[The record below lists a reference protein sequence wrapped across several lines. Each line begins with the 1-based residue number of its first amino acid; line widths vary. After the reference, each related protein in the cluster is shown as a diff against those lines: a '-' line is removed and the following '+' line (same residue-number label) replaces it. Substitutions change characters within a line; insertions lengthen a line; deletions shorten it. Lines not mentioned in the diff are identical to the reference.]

1 MTEPILDVRS
11 LRKHFKGSGG
21 FLKGQPRRVKALDGV
36 TFQVLPGE
44 TFGVVGES
52 GCGKSTLGK
61 TILGIY
67 RPTGGEVRFKGRDIT
82 RLSRRASTRLK
93 REIQYVYQD
102 PGSSLDPMW
111 KVRRILAEP
120 LVIHTDLDRRSVR
133 ERVREMLTAVGLG
146 EEHLS
151 LYPHEFSGGQQRRLG
166 LARIICLN
174 PSLVVLDEPTSG
186 LDVSVQA
193 TILKLFLDLKER
205 FDLTY
210 IFISH
215 NLSVVRMMCNR
226 LAVMYA
232 GRVVEMGETAA
243 LFDRPVHPYTRLL
256 ISAIPMIG
264 KRPGTGE
271 EEAEGIGE
279 PPNPESFPPGCRF
292 WPRCPHEIEAC
303 RREVPDLR
311 PGPDGRWIACHVRG
325 LEV

>member
-1 MTEPILDVRS
+1 MTEPILDVHN
-11 LRKHFKGSGG
+11 LRKYFKGHGG
-21 FLKGQPRRVKALDGV
+21 FLERKSSKVKALDGV
-36 TFQVLPGE
+36 AFRVLPGE

-67 RPTGGEVRFKGRDIT
+67 RPTEGEVRFKGRDIT
-82 RLSRRASTRLK
+82 GLGRRESGRLK

-120 LVIHTDLDRRSVR
+120 LAIHTDLDRKAVR
-133 ERVREMLTAVGLG
+133 ERVRDMLGAVGLG

-166 LARIICLN
+166 LARILCLS
-174 PSLVVLDEPTSG
+174 PSLVILDEPTSG

-193 TILKLFLDLKER
+193 TILKLFLDLKKR
-205 FDLTY
+205 FELTY

-215 NLSVVRMMCNR
+215 NLSVVRMMCSR

-232 GRVVEMGETAA
+232 GKIVEMGEPKAI
-243 LFDRPVHPYTRLL
+243 FERPLHPYTRLL

-264 KRPGTGE
+264 SKPWTGE
-271 EEAEGIGE
+271 EELEAAGE
-279 PPNPESFPPGCRF
+279 PPNPESYPPGCRF
-292 WPRCPHEIEAC
+292 WPRCPRAVEAC
-303 RREVPDLR
+303 RREVPELR
-311 PGPDGRWIACHVRG
+311 PGPDGRWTACRSSG
-325 LEV
+325 REE